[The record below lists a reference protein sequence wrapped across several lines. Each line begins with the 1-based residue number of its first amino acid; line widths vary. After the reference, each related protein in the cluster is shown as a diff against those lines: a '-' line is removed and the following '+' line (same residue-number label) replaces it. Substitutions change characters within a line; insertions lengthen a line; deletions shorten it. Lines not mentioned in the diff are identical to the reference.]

1 MSETTN
7 FKDKRSGRFKR
18 APCDG
23 GVEQETDTCE
33 GIHNGAPPHMP
44 SVSSFNFVR
53 CRYSNS
59 SGQSEMEELG
69 FRCLD
74 AI

>member
-1 MSETTN
+1 MSETKN

-18 APCDG
+18 ASCDG

-44 SVSSFNFVR
+44 SVSSFNFVAGILIAVGR
-53 CRYSNS
+53 VRWKN
-59 SGQSEMEELG
+59 
-69 FRCLD
+69 
-74 AI
+74 